1 MDELLGGSGDNAV
14 TAEQA
19 YLAMFHFLD
28 RKFDSGVRE
37 LADVLG
43 PMSLLPDGTPAD
55 PAFAQEWAEAV
66 EQAVSG
72 QVSANLELR
81 R

>member
-1 MDELLGGSGDNAV
+1 M

-28 RKFDSGVRE
+28 RKFDAGVRE
-37 LADVLG
+37 LADILG

-55 PAFAQEWAEAV
+55 PAFAQDWAEAV
-66 EQAVSG
+66 GQAISG
-72 QVSANLELR
+72 KVSARLELR
-81 R
+81 P